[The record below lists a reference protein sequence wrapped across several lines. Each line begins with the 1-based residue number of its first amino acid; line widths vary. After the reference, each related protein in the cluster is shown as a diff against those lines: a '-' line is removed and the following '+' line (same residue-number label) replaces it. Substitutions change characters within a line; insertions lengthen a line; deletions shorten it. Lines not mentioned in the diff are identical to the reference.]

1 MSSATLTE
9 RVFNFS
15 PGPAVLPLPVLQ
27 QAQRELV
34 CLPGYGMSV
43 LEMSHRAKGFLDILA
58 AAKSLLRELLAIPDN
73 YQIVFLQGGSRLQFS
88 MVPMNLLRGQSGAA
102 EYLVTGS
109 WSKMAVDEARRE
121 GKVNIAWDGKATN
134 FDRLPKAGELKIAAD
149 AAYAYI
155 CSNETIQGVQFTAEP
170 ETGSV
175 PLVCDSSS
183 DFLHRPLL
191 IAKYGLIYAC
201 AQKNAGPAGVT
212 AVIIR
217 DDLVKRSQD
226 SLPGY
231 LNYSHHVK
239 EDSLYNTP
247 PTFAIYLM
255 KLVLEWL
262 KDEIGGLARMHA
274 INQQKARLLYDAID
288 ESGGFYRGHAQPEV
302 RSLMNVTFR
311 LPSEALEKEFVKEGE
326 DRGLDGLKGHR
337 SVGGIRASI
346 YNAMPTAGVESLAN
360 FMREFMQKKA

>member
-15 PGPAVLPLPVLQ
+15 PGPAVLPLPVLE

-34 CLPGYGMSV
+34 CLPGYGMSI
-43 LEMSHRAKGFLDILA
+43 LEMSHRAQGFLDILA
-58 AAKSLLRELLAIPDN
+58 AAKRLLRELLAIPDN
-73 YQIVFLQGGSRLQFS
+73 YQIIFLQGGSRLQFS
-88 MVPMNLLRGQSGAA
+88 MVPMNLLRGQAGAA

-109 WSKMAVDEARRE
+109 WSKMAIDEAQRE

-134 FDRLPKAGELKIAAD
+134 YDRLPQAGELKISSHAP
-149 AAYAYI
+149 YAYI
-155 CSNETIQGVQFTAEP
+155 CSNETIQGVQFAAEP
-170 ETGSV
+170 NVGNV
-175 PLVCDSSS
+175 PLVCDASS
-183 DFLHRPLL
+183 DFLHRPLP
-191 IAKYGLIYAC
+191 IARYGLLYAC

-212 AVIIR
+212 VVILR
-217 DDLVKRSQD
+217 DDLLKRSQD

-231 LNYSHHVK
+231 LNYANHVK

-247 PTFAIYLM
+247 PCFAIYLM

-262 KDEIGGLARMHA
+262 RDEVGGLARMHA
-274 INQQKARLLYDAID
+274 INEQKARSLYDVID
-288 ESGGFYRGHAQPEV
+288 ESRGFYRGHAQPDC

-326 DRGLDGLKGHR
+326 DRDLDGLKGHR

-360 FMREFMQKKA
+360 FMREFKQKKG